1 MKYLAFFSALLLSA
15 SPAIADE
22 IVYLKCVTKVTVVK
36 KDLMFN
42 KTTKKEEET
51 VTDHVMVNLTKS
63 LTRTANNPT
72 WREEKIVNGVAIT
85 ERERSEN
92 GLYFKRKGTLQIV
105 PPGPVIIEA
114 IVRNDY
120 FSETTKVRGMCEG
133 IDESEFEKARKEAKS

>member
-1 MKYLAFFSALLLSA
+1 MNLPVLLSFLLLSA
-15 SPAIADE
+15 SPVIADE
-22 IVYLKCVTKVTVVK
+22 IVYLKCVTKVTIEGTDVDTYK
-36 KDLMFN
+36 ITKREEI
-42 KTTKKEEET
+42 KTT
-51 VTDHVMVNLTKS
+51 HIMVNLTKS
-63 LTRTANNPT
+63 LTQTANNPT

>member
-1 MKYLAFFSALLLSA
+1 MKSLLVLGALLVSA
-15 SPAIADE
+15 SPAIGDE
-22 IVYLKCVTKVTVVK
+22 IVYLKCVTKVNIES
-36 KDLMFN
+36 KDLDTN
-42 KTTKKEEET
+42 KIGKREETKTT
-51 VTDHVMVNLTKS
+51 HIMVNLTKS

-92 GLYFKRKGTLQIV
+92 GLYFKSKGTMQIV
-105 PPGPVIIEA
+105 PPGPFIGEA

-120 FSETTKVRGMCEG
+120 FWETSKARGMCEG

>member
-1 MKYLAFFSALLLSA
+1 MNLPVLLSFLLLSA
-15 SPAIADE
+15 SPVIADE
-22 IVYLKCVTKVTVVK
+22 IVYLKCVTKVNIES
-36 KDLMFN
+36 KDLDTN
-42 KTTKKEEET
+42 KIGKREETKTT
-51 VTDHVMVNLTKS
+51 HIMVNLTKS

-72 WREEKIVNGVAIT
+72 WREEKIVIGVAIS

-105 PPGPVIIEA
+105 PPGPVNIEA